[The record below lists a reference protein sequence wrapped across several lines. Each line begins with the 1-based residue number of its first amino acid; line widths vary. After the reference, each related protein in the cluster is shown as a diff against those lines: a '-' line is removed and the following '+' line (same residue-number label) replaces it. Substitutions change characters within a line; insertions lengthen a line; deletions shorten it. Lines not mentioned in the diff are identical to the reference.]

1 MYFLGMCTGLYPFI
15 KLAKTVLNLLKIAVP
30 IVLIVFGTIDFV
42 KAVIA
47 SKDDDMKKAQNMFVK
62 RVIYAVAFFLINTIV
77 LVLFNLMAEAE
88 PIDADGQ
95 ILDVKSWYQCWNC
108 TSKEQCETADVVS
121 DRSGGFYST
130 KDVSADIDEKSK
142 IVCSRNSSDAKYWCS
157 IVEKTD
163 SNDNSNNNGNGST
176 SGNNSGINDCKD
188 GQCLK

>member
-1 MYFLGMCTGLYPFI
+1 MFVLGICTGLYPFI

-30 IVLIVFGTIDFV
+30 IALIVFGTIDFA

-47 SKDDDMKKAQNMFVK
+47 NKDDDMKKAQNMFVK

-88 PIDADGQ
+88 PIDAEGQ

-108 TSKEQCETADVVS
+108 TSKDQCQKADVVS
-121 DRSGGFYST
+121 DRSGSFYST
-130 KDVSADIDEKSK
+130 KDVSADIDDKFK
-142 IVCSRNSSDAKYWCS
+142 IVCSRDSSDAKYLCS

-163 SNDNSNNNGNGST
+163 SSDNNGNG
-176 SGNNSGINDCKD
+176 SGINDCKD